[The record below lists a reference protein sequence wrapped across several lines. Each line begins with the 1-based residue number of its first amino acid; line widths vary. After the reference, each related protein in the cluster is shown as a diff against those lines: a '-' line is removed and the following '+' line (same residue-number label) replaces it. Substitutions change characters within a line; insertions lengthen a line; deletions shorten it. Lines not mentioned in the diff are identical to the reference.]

1 MRQTLTISLPS
12 QIKKDLDKAV
22 KDEGVSYSELIRE
35 SLREYLFIR
44 KFRTIRT
51 KMTAKAQKQ
60 GVLSDEDVFDLV
72 S

>member
-1 MRQTLTISLPS
+1 MRQTLTISLPVG
-12 QIKKDLDKAV
+12 IKKVLDKAV
-22 KDEGVSYSELIRE
+22 KDEGVSYSDLIRE

-44 KFRTIRT
+44 RFRTLRA

-60 GVLSDEDVFDLV
+60 GILSDEDVFALI